1 MNIKI
6 LTRIALLSA
15 FGLILQFISSPVP
28 FFPEYLRYDA
38 AEMPALIAAFAIG
51 PWAGVLVDL
60 GKNLLSLLIGN
71 APSGLIG
78 LTANFVA
85 GATYSFVAGY
95 IYSLGKTKGRAIL
108 AIAVGVI
115 ATTITMA
122 LSNYFWLLPLY
133 GIPKNSILPLM
144 TAAIIPFNLFK
155 SSLTGVLTFLLYKK
169 VKGFLEPQ
177 MAPSKE
183 AYVEK

>member
-1 MNIKI
+1 MNTKI
-6 LTRIALLSA
+6 LVRIALLSA
-15 FGLILQFISSPVP
+15 FGLILQFISFPLP

-38 AEMPALIAAFAIG
+38 AELPALIAAFAIG

-78 LTANFVA
+78 ITANFIA
-85 GATYSFVAGY
+85 GATFSFIAGS
-95 IYSLGKTKGRAIL
+95 IYSIHKTKGRAVF

-115 ATTITMA
+115 ATTTVMA
-122 LSNYFWLLPLY
+122 LSNYFWLLPLW
-133 GIPKNSILPLM
+133 GVPRNSILPLM

-155 SSLTGVLTFLLYKK
+155 GTLTGIITFVLYKK
-169 VKGFLEPQ
+169 VKTYFEPQ
-177 MAPSKE
+177 ITGSKE
-183 AYVEK
+183 AYAEK